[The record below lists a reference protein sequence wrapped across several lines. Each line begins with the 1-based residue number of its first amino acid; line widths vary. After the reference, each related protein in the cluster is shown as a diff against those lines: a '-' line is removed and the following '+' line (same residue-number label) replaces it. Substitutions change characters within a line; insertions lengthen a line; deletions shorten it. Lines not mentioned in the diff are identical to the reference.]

1 MEYTLDQLNLAN
13 VRVTTILVAVSLGIL
28 AIFYRNLPPLAP
40 MLYTLSWG
48 DEQIVA
54 RPWLFILPGLIIV
67 TGAVSALA
75 ISKLNLERLL
85 LYIWLGTVWTFQIII
100 MLGTVRIVWLIV

>member
-13 VRVTTILVAVSLGIL
+13 VRITTILTAVSLGIL
-28 AIFYRNLPPLAP
+28 AIFYRNLPPLVP
-40 MLYTLSWG
+40 LLYTLSWG

-54 RPWLFILPGLIIV
+54 KPWLFILPGFVVLA
-67 TGAVSALA
+67 GLVSALV

-85 LYIWLGTVWTFQIII
+85 LYIWLGSVWTFQIII
-100 MLGTVRIVWLIV
+100 MLATVRIVWLIV